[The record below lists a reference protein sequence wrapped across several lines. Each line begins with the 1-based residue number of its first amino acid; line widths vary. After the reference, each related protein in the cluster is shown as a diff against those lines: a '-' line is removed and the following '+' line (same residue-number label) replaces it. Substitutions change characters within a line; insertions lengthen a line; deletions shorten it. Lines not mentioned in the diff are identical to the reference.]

1 MLQKML
7 NLSKTMNKKIVLV
20 ALTALLLGLQSNNPL
35 KAVPAVNPLDPA
47 SLKAIDPLDTLD
59 EEDIQA
65 MRDTI
70 KMSRKNLARGTNAV
84 NALDYSVRDFYKPKG
99 YQFYKG
105 ILQNLYYG
113 VSAGYE
119 QVLPQAENAPK
130 LNIVQVMGQVGTRL
144 DKLNSLRISLG
155 AGWGYNYQRGLRMA
169 RVSGRLD
176 YMHDITTHF
185 EGYNSSRWLDV
196 QSLVGIGANYT
207 FFNGTGRKKFAPEA
221 HTGVQLKI
229 FTGPHAYLNVEPY
242 IGIGGPQMDY
252 EYLRNWRGFDLFY
265 GANLT
270 YEFSLNDNLSKAARV
285 KFMLSRLEKFPEET
299 YETNELWRRP
309 WFVEFSG
316 GLNWSEKTTLKE
328 YTPKSA
334 TGHTTTISIGK
345 WWSPVL
351 GFRFS
356 GFTQI
361 AKRQQ
366 IDYEGQGWDAYPYG
380 DMTETFNTHYMG
392 IRAEALFNPLGFF
405 YKSFSWNQP
414 FGGYVFFGLG
424 YGTLSKYKR
433 TFVEKYRVGTESYS
447 FGAHIYGYI
456 NPDLQVFIE
465 PRYSHSVYTQDER
478 LRDMN
483 HVAVNLGL
491 TVMIRSPHYR
501 PVEEM
506 DQVQHYTYKVNKGV
520 RVGIAAGIPM
530 LSRRYSDWGAGD
542 FEWTAQGWF
551 DYTFNTYLGI
561 RGSVNLMNTSRNEL
575 MPYYAHYVREDGMMW
590 SEGHNGLVKVNRN
603 TLFGALDIEANLM
616 NLCAGRM
623 NKRKFELHAYV
634 GPAIMWLGSQKNTVA
649 SSEPVAPGGK
659 NVAIEFEEEKNWYFG
674 VNGGFKLAYP
684 IGKKGISVFFNP
696 EVYFIAQNEMYDIRG
711 FNTVSITD
719 RLHMY
724 ESLNIGVQYKI
735 GKLRRDPKVVKAIHE
750 RHDARYKSRQL
761 RAVEKYNAK
770 YAKRIAKQ
778 HKKK

>member
-1 MLQKML
+1 MLQIML
-7 NLSKTMNKKIVLV
+7 NQNRKMNKKIVLV
-20 ALTALLLGLQSNNPL
+20 ALTALLLGLQSNDSI
-35 KAVPAVNPLDPA
+35 KAAPAINPLDP
-47 SLKAIDPLDTLD
+47 STLKAIDPLDTLD
-59 EEDIQA
+59 EEDLQA

-105 ILQNLYYG
+105 IIQNLYYG
-113 VSAGYE
+113 VSAGY
-119 QVLPQAENAPK
+119 QQILPQAELAPK
-130 LNIVQVMGQVGTRL
+130 LNLIQVMGQVGTRL
-144 DKLNSLRISLG
+144 NKLNSLRLSLG
-155 AGWGYNYQRGLRMA
+155 AGWGYNYQRGLRLA
-169 RVSGRLD
+169 RFSGRFD

-196 QSLVGIGANYT
+196 QALVGIGGDYT
-207 FFNGTGRKKFAPEA
+207 FFNGTGKKKFAPEA
-221 HTGVQLKI
+221 HTGAQLKI

-265 GANLT
+265 GVNVG

-309 WFVEFSG
+309 WFVEFAG
-316 GLNWSEKTTLKE
+316 GLNWTETAIKDLSFT
-328 YTPKSA
+328 SS

-361 AKRQQ
+361 AKREE
-366 IDYEGQGWDAYPYG
+366 IKYEGLGNVPVGPYG

-392 IRAEALFNPLGFF
+392 IRAEALFNPFGFF

-414 FGGYVFFGLG
+414 FGGYAFFGIG

-433 TFVEKYRVGTESYS
+433 TFIEKYRVGTESYS
-447 FGAHIYGYI
+447 FGAHFYGYI
-456 NPDLQVFIE
+456 NPDLQLFIE
-465 PRYSHSVYTQDER
+465 PRYSHSVYRQNEEIH
-478 LRDMN
+478 DMN
-483 HVAVNLGL
+483 HMSLNLGL
-491 TVMIRSPHYR
+491 TVMVRSPHYR

-506 DQVQHYTYKVNKGV
+506 DAVQHYTYKVNKGV
-520 RVGIAAGIPM
+520 RVGVGGGIPM

-542 FEWTAQGWF
+542 FEWNLQGWF

-561 RGSVNLMNTSRNEL
+561 RGSMNLMNTSRNEL
-575 MPYYAHYVREDGMMW
+575 LPYNAHYRREDGSMW
-590 SEGHNGLVKVNRN
+590 STGRNGLVKVNRRN
-603 TLFGALDIEANLM
+603 VFGALTAEANLM

-634 GPAIMWLGSQKNTVA
+634 GPAFMWLASQEYSVA
-649 SSEPVAPGGK
+649 TSEPAFDGGY
-659 NVAIEFEEEKNWYFG
+659 NSSPQFDDTDHWYIG

-684 IGKKGISVFFNP
+684 IGKKGVSVFFNP
-696 EVYFIAQNEMYDIRG
+696 EVYFMAQNEMYDIRG

-719 RLHMY
+719 KLHLY
-724 ESLNIGVQYKI
+724 ESLNFGVQYKI
-735 GKLRRDPKVVKAIHE
+735 GKLRRDPKTVKAIHD
-750 RHDARYKSRQL
+750 RHDNRYRSRQL

-778 HKKK
+778 HKKR

>member
-130 LNIVQVMGQVGTRL
+130 LNVVQVMGQVGTRL

-366 IDYEGQGWDAYPYG
+366 IDYEGQGWDAYPHG

-465 PRYSHSVYTQDER
+465 PRYSHSVYTQDDR

-483 HVAVNLGL
+483 HVALNLGL

-506 DQVQHYTYKVNKGV
+506 DQVQH
-520 RVGIAAGIPM
+520 
-530 LSRRYSDWGAGD
+530 
-542 FEWTAQGWF
+542 
-551 DYTFNTYLGI
+551 
-561 RGSVNLMNTSRNEL
+561 
-575 MPYYAHYVREDGMMW
+575 
-590 SEGHNGLVKVNRN
+590 
-603 TLFGALDIEANLM
+603 
-616 NLCAGRM
+616 
-623 NKRKFELHAYV
+623 
-634 GPAIMWLGSQKNTVA
+634 
-649 SSEPVAPGGK
+649 
-659 NVAIEFEEEKNWYFG
+659 
-674 VNGGFKLAYP
+674 
-684 IGKKGISVFFNP
+684 
-696 EVYFIAQNEMYDIRG
+696 
-711 FNTVSITD
+711 
-719 RLHMY
+719 
-724 ESLNIGVQYKI
+724 
-735 GKLRRDPKVVKAIHE
+735 
-750 RHDARYKSRQL
+750 
-761 RAVEKYNAK
+761 
-770 YAKRIAKQ
+770 
-778 HKKK
+778 